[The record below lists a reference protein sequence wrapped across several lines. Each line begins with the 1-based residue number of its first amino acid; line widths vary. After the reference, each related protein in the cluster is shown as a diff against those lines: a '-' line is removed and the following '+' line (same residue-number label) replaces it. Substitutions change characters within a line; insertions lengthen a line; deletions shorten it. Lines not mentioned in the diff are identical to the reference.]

1 MTYSTKIRNIVDD
14 AEDYVS
20 PVRNNHVP
28 RIDPAFIQLC
38 SEILD
43 SFSAILARLSETANR
58 GNNFLHEMIAEVDND
73 IRNARTFLLN
83 EGNAD
88 YVTSLIRLLHT
99 IRSKY
104 YRLAKFHAYFFIL
117 EHISR
122 SI

>member
-28 RIDPAFIQLC
+28 RID
-38 SEILD
+38 
-43 SFSAILARLSETANR
+43 SETANR